1 MSHDIPQIAF
11 KTNHDGLQEI
21 EIITI
26 ESLMERK
33 ETLDHFPEKAHQ
45 VRFYLLIHY
54 TEGATEHLVDFVWHP
69 VRKNTL
75 VYLTKGQ
82 INAFRF
88 TPETKGYIILF
99 TENYFKSQ
107 LNTLPRNT
115 VIRLFT
121 SHLFSPI
128 IQIPESSQ
136 VPEYFQLFYKE
147 FYKEQQA
154 FNKGNIIDALY
165 TIIFSKLEQLKQSQT
180 FHIQESDKLA
190 TFLKFTSIV
199 ALNYG
204 KSRNADFYAS
214 HMNISYK
221 HLNTICK
228 EIVHKTAKQFIDEFI
243 ILEAKRQLINSSIK
257 STQLAYALGFEEPTN
272 FVKYFKKHT
281 RLTPNAFK
289 NLHV

>member
-1 MSHDIPQIAF
+1 MSQDIPQIAF
-11 KTNHDGLQEI
+11 KTNHNGLKEI

-45 VRFYLLIHY
+45 VRFYLLIYY
-54 TEGATEHLVDFVWHP
+54 TEGITEHLVDFVWHSI
-69 VRKNTL
+69 RKNTL
-75 VYLTKGQ
+75 LYLTKGQ
-82 INAFRF
+82 INAFKF
-88 TPETKGYIILF
+88 TPDVKGYIVLF
-99 TENYFKSQ
+99 TENYFKNQ
-107 LNTLPRNT
+107 LSTLPRNT

-128 IQIPESSQ
+128 IQVPESSQ
-136 VPEYFQLFYKE
+136 VPDYFQLFYKE
-147 FYKEQQA
+147 FYKEKHA
-154 FNKGNIIDALY
+154 FNKENIINALY

-190 TFLKFTSIV
+190 TFLKFKSLIEHQ
-199 ALNYG
+199 YS

-214 HMNISYK
+214 EMNISYK

-257 STQLAYALGFEEPTN
+257 STELAYALGFEEPTN
-272 FVKYFKKHT
+272 FVKYFKKHAT
-281 RLTPNAFK
+281 VTPNEFK
-289 NLHV
+289 NLHK